1 MWQPRWVLAGDS
13 IQAWVLE
20 AGGVATQGQASL
32 LTASRIPF
40 QTNVSIQNLSTPGY
54 RLAQGSNTADTYVFD
69 QTMINKI
76 SGGFGMNGVICTFG
90 TNDYS
95 NPGVTTVDYF
105 WALNALMDRCKALGI
120 PCVIVSPIWR
130 ADKDVPVMK
139 SNGIAATL
147 ADFQN
152 VAAWTVSLRP
162 AADKAYF
169 IDGSQAPVQSA
180 AYFGDGLHLNGLGHQ
195 VFSNWLVA
203 QMKAKGL
210 WV

>member
-1 MWQPRWVLAGDS
+1 MWQPRWALVGDS

-20 AGGVATQGQASL
+20 AGGLATSGQASL

-40 QTNVSIQNLSTPGY
+40 QTNVSIQNLSTPGI
-54 RLAQGSNTADTYVFD
+54 RLAAGAYPDANVFD

-76 SGGFGMNGVICTFG
+76 SGGFGMNGVICTLG

-95 NPGVTTVDYF
+95 NAGVTTVDYF
-105 WALNALMDRCKALGI
+105 YALNALMDRTKALGI
-120 PCVIVSPIWR
+120 PLVIVSPIWR
-130 ADKDVPVMK
+130 ADKDVPVAK
-139 SNGIAATL
+139 SNGTSSPL

-152 VAAWTVSLRP
+152 VAAWVVSLRP
-162 AADKAYF
+162 AADKVYL
-169 IDGSQAPVQSA
+169 IDGSQAPVQA
-180 AYFGDGLHLNGLGHQ
+180 AGYFGDGLHLNGLGHTT
-195 VFSNWLVA
+195 FSNWLVA